1 MTNVIARAERWA
13 QSATPMPGDVRIPDF
28 LPPFLL
34 RSGPYD
40 LAWWQWL
47 GLPILAV
54 LSLTLGRGLGTL
66 TQNVL
71 LRVFR
76 RTRIKF
82 DERWTERMG
91 SGLTVLWGI
100 LLFRAALPWL
110 ELHQRGRLAVVEVV
124 TAVGVITIFWAL
136 WRTVD
141 VVVELTTERP
151 WGAHASTRSMLIV
164 GGNLLKTAVVI
175 IGAVATA
182 AAFGYPVATVLAGLG
197 IGGIAFAFGA
207 QKTIEN
213 VFGSLALAVDQPLR
227 VGDTVKVDGM
237 EGQVERI
244 GARSTRFRTP
254 ERTLVTIPNGR
265 LADSRIESLSMRD
278 RLRMSTMVM
287 LALDTDA
294 AKVRT
299 VIEGIETLLRHH
311 PLVWK
316 EIAVARLSN
325 LSAVAIEIEVMCW
338 FETADFERFRTARQ
352 EVLLGIVTVAENA
365 GARLGPPPATAPAP
379 AAPGVSQPA
388 GR

>member
-1 MTNVIARAERWA
+1 MDVTNVFAHAERWA
-13 QSATPMPGDVRIPDF
+13 QSATPTPADVRIPDF

-47 GLPILAV
+47 GLPILAA
-54 LSLTLGRGLGTL
+54 LSLTVGRGLGAL
-66 TQNVL
+66 TQSLL

-82 DERWTERMG
+82 DERWLERMG

-110 ELHQRGRLAVVEVV
+110 ELHERGHSTVAELV
-124 TAVGVITIFWAL
+124 TAVGVVTLFWAL

-141 VVVELTTERP
+141 VVVELITERP

-164 GGNLLKTAVVI
+164 GGNLMKTAVVI

-213 VFGSLALAVDQPLR
+213 VFGSIALAVDQPLR

-254 ERTLVTIPNGR
+254 DRTLVTIPNGR

-287 LALDTDA
+287 LALDTT
-294 AKVRT
+294 R
-299 VIEGIETLLRHH
+299 RRC
-311 PLVWK
+311 
-316 EIAVARLSN
+316 ARSSRVSRRCCATTRWCGRRSRSRG
-325 LSAVAIEIEVMCW
+325 SA
-338 FETADFERFRTARQ
+338 T
-352 EVLLGIVTVAENA
+352 
-365 GARLGPPPATAPAP
+365 
-379 AAPGVSQPA
+379 
-388 GR
+388 